1 MILEIG
7 KYGITEMKNTNTGT
21 KREKIIYHRNI
32 DIKGPITMK
41 DNIIYL
47 GYNEKIICDNKNSA
61 DKLFDLMH
69 QVMTGTRE
77 EKLKRILKDE

>member
-1 MILEIG
+1 
-7 KYGITEMKNTNTGT
+7 
-21 KREKIIYHRNI
+21 
-32 DIKGPITMK
+32 MK
-41 DNIIYL
+41 DYIIDL